1 MGAVAAVAAIL
12 LSGAL
17 LRPACAQSLTAG
29 AAEALARLTV
39 DLPAEVAGTE
49 SVRRPLEEITAFFEW
64 LKLVE
69 FTSATNEAL
78 TAAALSSEM
87 EKLGPNMFRPEDQVR
102 ALSRTL
108 KEYRTRITE
117 LAKKTE

>member
-1 MGAVAAVAAIL
+1 MAKAKSEAGHQLEATIEDIL
-12 LSGAL
+12 GKLDG
-17 LRPACAQSLTAG
+17 R
-29 AAEALARLTV
+29 
-39 DLPAEVAGTE
+39 
-49 SVRRPLEEITAFFEW
+49 VRRPLEEITAFFEW